1 MTNGALLKRLV
12 TLVRT
17 RGSQKAAAEALGVS
31 AAYLS
36 DVLRGKRE
44 PGPKVLRY
52 FGVRRVTHYDEEAG
66 EL

>member
-1 MTNGALLKRLV
+1 V

-52 FGVRRVTHYDEEAG
+52 FGVRRVTHYDEEG